1 MVIGVGTAG
10 VELALAVPCLIQ
22 LLGTNSDTDVGI
34 WCAGS
39 WPIVVNGGPSGT
51 VAEDANHGHVA
62 IFQQSVAHLDDVVRM
77 NDAER
82 HGALPDRTKEGSQ
95 NAIRAE
101 KTIRI
106 ISKTN

>member
-10 VELALAVPCLIQ
+10 AELALAVPCLIQ
-22 LLGTNSDTDVGI
+22 LPGTNCDTDVGI

-51 VAEDANHGHVA
+51 VAEDANHGHIA
-62 IFQQSVAHLDDVVRM
+62 IFQQPPAHLHDVVRM

-82 HGALPDRTKEGSQ
+82 HGALPVRTKEGSQ
-95 NAIRAE
+95 NATELKRQIE
-101 KTIRI
+101 KHP
-106 ISKTN
+106 K